1 MDEIKDTKKIKNAER
16 YYPDIEMGLTAA
28 LVIERTEDRLTN
40 IKDINRSKS
49 YLRIFAENIFTFCN
63 TVTLILIIA
72 LILAG
77 AVSDTL
83 SSSIIFMNMFIG
95 IFQEI
100 KAKRAV
106 EKLSFVVENSCEV
119 IRGGIKGEISTKEL
133 VLDDIYI
140 LRAGMQVPVDSILK
154 KGYIE
159 VDESILTGETAPV
172 KKEKGDLIL
181 AGSNVLV
188 GEVTVQA
195 ERVGKNCYIQ
205 NIAKAAKN
213 VAKPRSNIFKSLD
226 KIIKGISFV
235 LVPLAVFSAF
245 VNYSANLAEGLST
258 SQTVTLTIQR
268 TAASVLGML
277 PVGMFLL
284 TSFALAAGVL
294 KLSKKNTL
302 AQDLYGIE
310 MLAMVDTLLL
320 DKTGTIT
327 TGELQVVDSKPLLD
341 LDYDY
346 HRIIASMLVATKDC
360 NGTAQGLKHGYNT
373 QEPYEAIDVLPFSS
387 GRKYSAV
394 TFKELGTFCIGAPDY
409 LSENSKEVATYSEAN
424 SDIGRRT
431 LVLSYAEGNISDIG
445 KTRLVPLLAIALEDT
460 VREDA
465 ADTLQWFASNG
476 VDIKIISGD
485 HPRTVSE
492 IAKKTGV
499 LGAEQYLNCAE
510 LTAEELEAAI
520 ESTTVFGRVSPEQKS
535 LIVKYLQK
543 KGRVVGMV
551 GDGIND
557 VQALK
562 DADCSISFASANE
575 VARNI
580 SRIVLIDSKFSSLP
594 GAVAE
599 GRRAICNIQKVAALY
614 IMKNIFTIAFTF
626 IYCCMWKVY
635 PFTASQFVLIE
646 LFVLGIPTFC
656 FALQPAKR
664 RHEGNFLWNV
674 MRSSIPA
681 GMSLIISVVIVFLI
695 IDAFGQPPTDKYF
708 STVGIY
714 TLTFAGY
721 SALFIISMPPDKFRL
736 SVIAASLL
744 LFAAAVPLMNWIN
757 NPGFFSFGVV
767 DIGWRE
773 VGYIA
778 IGFAVATAVNIAIRL
793 IEMLMN
799 KNGIIER
806 VIAKRHIK
814 KCNNPTD

>member
-1 MDEIKDTKKIKNAER
+1 MDEIKETKKIKNAER
-16 YYPDIEMGLTAA
+16 YFPDIDNGLTAA
-28 LVIERTEDRLTN
+28 LVAERTDDRLTN
-40 IKDINRSKS
+40 VKDINRSKS
-49 YLRIFAENIFTFCN
+49 YFRIFVENIFTFCN

-72 LILAG
+72 LVSVG
-77 AVSDTL
+77 AISDTL
-83 SSSIIFMNMFIG
+83 SSCIIFMNMFIG

-106 EKLSFVVENSCEV
+106 EKLSFVVENNCEV
-119 IRGGIKGEISTKEL
+119 IRDGKKSEISTKEL

-154 KGYIE
+154 RGYIE

-195 ERVGKNCYIQ
+195 DSVGKNCYIQ

-213 VAKPRSNIFKSLD
+213 VSKPRSNIFKSLD
-226 KIIKGISFV
+226 KIIKGISFA
-235 LVPLAVFSAF
+235 LVPLAVLSAF
-245 VNYSANLAEGLST
+245 VNYGANVAEGLSASET
-258 SQTVTLTIQR
+258 MTLTIQR

-327 TGELQVVDSKPLLD
+327 TGELQVVDSFELADKG
-341 LDYDY
+341 YDY
-346 HRIIASMLVATKDC
+346 NRIIASMLVATKDC
-360 NGTAQGLKHGYNT
+360 NGTAKGLMRGYT
-373 QEPYEAIDVLPFSS
+373 TDEPYEAIDCLPFSS

-394 TFKELGTFCIGAPDY
+394 TFKDIGTFCIGAPDY
-409 LSENSKEVATYSEAN
+409 LSDNSAEIHNYFEAN

-431 LVLSYAEGNISDIG
+431 LVLSYIEGGIADIG
-445 KTRLVPLLAIALEDT
+445 TAKAIPLFAVALEDT

-465 ADTLQWFASNG
+465 ADTLKWFADNG

-499 LGAEQYLNCAE
+499 IGADQYLNCAG
-510 LTAEELEAAI
+510 LKDEELEAAI
-520 ESTTVFGRVSPEQKS
+520 EGTTVFGRVSPEQKS

-674 MRSSIPA
+674 MRSSVPA
-681 GMSLIISVVIVFLI
+681 GLSLILAVVVVFLLI
-695 IDAFGQPPTDKYF
+695 GAFGQPPTDKYY

-721 SALFIISMPPDKFRL
+721 SALLIISMPPDKFRL
-736 SVIAASLL
+736 AVIAASLL
-744 LFAAAVPLMNWIN
+744 LFAGAVPLVQWIN
-757 NPGFFSFGVV
+757 NPDFFSFDVV
-767 DIGWRE
+767 NIGWKD

-778 IGFAVATAVNIAIRL
+778 IGFAVAVATNITIRFL
-793 IEMLMN
+793 ELFIN
-799 KNGIIER
+799 KKGVIDK
-806 VIAKRHIK
+806 VIARRRIK
-814 KCNNPTD
+814 KCNNSAE